1 MDIKRNYGWKREPET
16 GKILMGITAPKTGL
30 PPLVNLVSLL
40 PPAYDQEQTS
50 SCTGNAISGGVK
62 YAEVKAGQTDSIN
75 PSRLFI
81 YYNERLLEGNTDEDS
96 GGQIHD
102 GIKGCNIY
110 GVVDESIWAFD
121 PNKVT
126 EKPSK
131 EAYELAVKNKITHY
145 TAIDNS
151 NIDNIKAAL
160 AHGYP
165 IVFGFTVYSD
175 FESTEVAQ
183 TGILKMPTHHETI
196 VGGHAVLAVGY
207 DDSKKAV
214 LVRNSWGA
222 SWGLEGNF
230 WMPYEYITNTGLASD
245 FWMIRI

>member
-1 MDIKRNYGWKREPET
+1 MDIKRNYGWQREPLT
-16 GKILMGITAPKTGL
+16 GKILMGVTAPITGL

-40 PPAYDQEQTS
+40 PPAYDQGQTS

-62 YAEVKAGQTDSIN
+62 YAEVKAGQTSSIN

-81 YYNERLLEGNTDEDS
+81 YYNERLQEDS
-96 GGQIHD
+96 TSEDCGGMIHD

-121 PNKVT
+121 ENKVT

-131 EAYELAVKNKITHY
+131 EAYELAIKNKITHY
-145 TAIDNS
+145 TAIDNR
-151 NIDNIKAAL
+151 NIDNIKGAL

-165 IVFGFTVYSD
+165 VVFGFTVYES
-175 FESTEVAQ
+175 FESEEVAK
-183 TGILKMPTHHETI
+183 TGILSMPKPDEQA

-207 DDSKKAV
+207 DDSKKAI
-214 LVRNSWGA
+214 LVRNSWGPT
-222 SWGLEGNF
+222 WGLEGDF
-230 WMPYEYITNTGLASD
+230 WMPYEYITNTDLASD